1 MPLTWADA
9 LKDKKYLIH
18 LVAWLIGLGIF
29 ITILPY
35 YFNNVLLLK
44 PGVVLNDWIFT
55 LLTPRDWSTEIFF
68 LIFAVPVLFFLFN
81 FQKPEKVLASIQ
93 CYVVVNFMR
102 ITSLY
107 LFTLETPEGIIPLV
121 DPFLEKVA
129 YGGNAIFTKDL
140 FFSGHTSTLCIIFLL
155 EDRRILKILILIS
168 TILIG
173 LFLIWQR
180 VHYTIDVLGAI
191 IVTSLVFEG
200 INWLNRSTFDLVNY
214 RKKL

>member
-9 LKDKKYLIH
+9 LKNKKYLIH
-18 LVAWLIGLGIF
+18 LVGWLIGLGIF

-35 YFNNVLLLK
+35 YFNNVLLPK
-44 PGVVLNDWIFT
+44 PGVVLNDWVFT
-55 LLTPRDWSTEIFF
+55 RLNPRDWSTEIFF

-81 FQKPEKVLASIQ
+81 FRKPEKVLASIQ

-155 EDRRILKILILIS
+155 EDRRILKVLILIS

-173 LFLIWQR
+173 ILLIWQR

-200 INWLNRSTFDLVNY
+200 INWLNRRTFDMVNY
-214 RKKL
+214 HKKL

>member
-9 LKDKKYLIH
+9 LKNKKYLIH
-18 LVAWLIGLGIF
+18 LVGWLIGLGIF

-35 YFNNVLLLK
+35 YFNNVLLPK
-44 PGVVLNDWIFT
+44 PGVVLNDWVFT
-55 LLTPRDWSTEIFF
+55 RLTPRDWSTEIFF

-81 FQKPEKVLASIQ
+81 FRKPEKVLASIQ

-155 EDRRILKILILIS
+155 EDRRILKVLILIS

-173 LFLIWQR
+173 ILLIWQR

-200 INWLNRSTFDLVNY
+200 INWLNRRTFDLVNY
-214 RKKL
+214 SKKL

>member
-9 LKDKKYLIH
+9 LKNKKYLIH
-18 LVAWLIGLGIF
+18 LVGWLIGLGIF

-35 YFNNVLLLK
+35 YFNNVLLPK
-44 PGVVLNDWIFT
+44 PGVVLNDWVFT
-55 LLTPRDWSTEIFF
+55 LLTPRDWSTEIFL
-68 LIFAVPVLFFLFN
+68 LIFGVPVLFFLFN
-81 FQKPEKVLASIQ
+81 FRNPEKVLASIQ

-155 EDRRILKILILIS
+155 EDRRILKIIILIS

-173 LFLIWQR
+173 LLLIWQR
-180 VHYTIDVLGAI
+180 VHYTIDVLGAV
-191 IVTSLVFEG
+191 IVTRLVFEG

>member
-9 LKDKKYLIH
+9 LKNKKYLIH
-18 LVAWLIGLGIF
+18 LVGWLIGLGIF

-35 YFNNVLLLK
+35 YFNNVLLPK
-44 PGVVLNDWIFT
+44 PGVVLNDWVFT
-55 LLTPRDWSTEIFF
+55 RLTPRDWSTEIFF

-81 FQKPEKVLASIQ
+81 FRKPEKVLASIQ

-155 EDRRILKILILIS
+155 EDRRILKVLILIS

-173 LFLIWQR
+173 ILLIWQR

-200 INWLNRSTFDLVNY
+200 INWLNRRTFDMVNY
-214 RKKL
+214 HKKL